1 MPLSILIPAV
11 ALAVVAVTMLGE
23 LAWSQRTE
31 RRLLARGAIEAP
43 DPVYG
48 SMRWAYPL
56 VFAVMGVEGILRGAG
71 IGRWLIDGSGPGWST
86 WLGVAVFASGKI
98 LKYWAI
104 ATLGERWTYRVLV
117 LRGAPLVDRG
127 PYRVMRHPN
136 YVGVV
141 GELVGMLLITS
152 AWTSGGGAVIFFC
165 WMLYRR
171 IAAENRAL
179 GLEERRGGVPERR
192 V

>member
-11 ALAVVAVTMLGE
+11 ALAVVAATMLGE
-23 LAWSQRTE
+23 LALSQRNE
-31 RRLLARGAIEAP
+31 RILFARGAIEAP
-43 DPVYG
+43 DPVYR

-71 IGRWLIDGSGPGWST
+71 IGWWLIDGSGPGWWT
-86 WLGVAVFASGKI
+86 WLGVAVFTSGKI
-98 LKYWAI
+98 IKYWAI

-117 LRGAPLVDRG
+117 LPGSPLVDRG
-127 PYRVMRHPN
+127 PYRFLRHPN

-152 AWTSGGGAVIFFC
+152 AWTLGDGAIIFFG
-165 WMLYRR
+165 WMLYQR
-171 IAAENRAL
+171 IVAENRAL
-179 GLEERRGGVPERR
+179 GFV
-192 V
+192 